1 MKKISYAL
9 IGFMAGAVVM
19 FSTSVFADNIQTLIG
34 KKVNKEY
41 QVKID
46 NNVITDKAIA
56 IDGKAYLPVRRISN
70 ELGAGV
76 NVEKDVISITTDKA
90 VGDNTSMNG
99 ETESSQNDYSKLSK
113 SMLESTLETTK
124 TRLKLDEEER
134 THIQK
139 RVEDGKKEGATEY
152 VKENEKHLEEYNARI
167 ERFNNEIKAIEA
179 ELERRK

>member
-41 QVKID
+41 QIKID
-46 NNVITDKAIA
+46 NNVISDKAIA

-76 NVEKDVISITTDKA
+76 NVEKYVISITTDA
-90 VGDNTSMNG
+90 VKEETTSPAEG
-99 ETESSQNDYSKLSK
+99 TSKYSTESVTSLNSLLKN
-113 SMLESTLETTK
+113 TK
-124 TRLKLDEEER
+124 TRLQLDEEER
-134 THIQK
+134 DIFI
-139 RVEDGKKEGATEY
+139 E
-152 VKENEKHLEEYNARI
+152 RI
-167 ERFNNEIKAIEA
+167 EQAKKNNLQSAVDEDSEKLKKINERIDTFIKDIKEIEA
-179 ELERRK
+179 ELESRK